1 MAEKIRFSSAAS
13 PLTLKTISYLV
24 FCVNGMLYLRE
35 GNQY

>member
-1 MAEKIRFSSAAS
+1 MAERIRFGSAIS